1 MNLIYTKKKMLQL
14 KKIFHLKHY
23 IIAYSSLKCIF
34 NYNLLY
40 IINKKKLISLFLL
53 LVFIKYLCKHLIKK
67 IYIYILNTK
76 LFNLDILNS
85 KILNFWLFFNNI
97 KNLNFNLKFNSIS
110 KKKKIYTVLRSPF
123 VHKTSREQFLFQI
136 LNGIIRIVFINLDIC
151 LIHYWELLL
160 KKKMIIFFSFNLIIK
175 RNIYTFKIEI

>member
-40 IINKKKLISLFLL
+40 II
-53 LVFIKYLCKHLIKK
+53 
-67 IYIYILNTK
+67 ILNTK

-85 KILNFWLFFNNI
+85 KILNF
-97 KNLNFNLKFNSIS
+97 
-110 KKKKIYTVLRSPF
+110 
-123 VHKTSREQFLFQI
+123 
-136 LNGIIRIVFINLDIC
+136 
-151 LIHYWELLL
+151 
-160 KKKMIIFFSFNLIIK
+160 
-175 RNIYTFKIEI
+175 